1 MCEKNRAKE
10 HIKNKYEPLT
20 KDEKQK
26 QKYRKNMTDE
36 QKQKY
41 KVSNIQKQKYRKN
54 MTDEQKRKQKNHQ
67 K

>member
-20 KDEKQK
+20 KDEKRK

-36 QKQKY
+36 Q
-41 KVSNIQKQKYRKN
+41 N
-54 MTDEQKRKQKNHQ
+54 
-67 K
+67 